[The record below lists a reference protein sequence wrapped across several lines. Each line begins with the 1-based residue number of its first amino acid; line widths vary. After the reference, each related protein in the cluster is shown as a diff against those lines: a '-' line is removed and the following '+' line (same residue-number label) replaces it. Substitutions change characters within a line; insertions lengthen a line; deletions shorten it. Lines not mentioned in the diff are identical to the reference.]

1 MKVRLTKNFLYTV
14 IALSIL
20 LSGAAVAQVKKS
32 EAYLLDGRAVPAR
45 NITNLC
51 WHTSSW
57 TPAKAI
63 YECEP
68 DLALRPEKA
77 SNSAAVADAAAPASA
92 AKNVLERAI
101 LSADTLFDFDKS
113 ILKPEGIHALDNFF
127 NKLAGVRFDLT
138 IAIGYTDRLGAKE
151 YNKSLSTRRAEA
163 VKNYLV
169 RNKGMDP
176 STVSSEGKGASS
188 PVTRGACKGDR
199 KTKELIGCL
208 QPDRRVEIEVTGTR
222 ELR

>member
-1 MKVRLTKNFLYTV
+1 MKVGLTKNFLYTV

-20 LSGAAVAQVKKS
+20 SSGAAVAQVKKS

-57 TPAKAI
+57 TPAQAL

-77 SNSAAVADAAAPASA
+77 AKSVAVAAAAAPASA
-92 AKNVLERAI
+92 AKNVLEKVI
-101 LSADTLFDFDKS
+101 LSADTLFDFDRFV
-113 ILKPEGIHALDNFF
+113 LKPEGMQALDNFF
-127 NKLAGVRFDLT
+127 NKLAGVKFDLI

-151 YNKSLSTRRAEA
+151 YNKLLSTRRAEA

-169 RNKGMDP
+169 RSKGMDP
-176 STVSSEGKGASS
+176 STVFSEGKGASS
-188 PVTRGACKGDR
+188 LVTGDTCKGDR
-199 KTKELIGCL
+199 KTEGLIGCL

-222 ELR
+222 ESI

>member
-1 MKVRLTKNFLYTV
+1 M
-14 IALSIL
+14 
-20 LSGAAVAQVKKS
+20 
-32 EAYLLDGRAVPAR
+32 PAR

-77 SNSAAVADAAAPASA
+77 AKSAAVAAAAAPASA

-113 ILKPEGIHALDNFF
+113 VLKPEGIHALDNFF

-199 KTKELIGCL
+199 KTEELIGCL